1 MSGLEIWANIASIAT
16 AIVAGGAAVAYWRDG
31 CKKQKRLED
40 YLRQEK
46 LDNSERRIHSVLHLM
61 SALGMTEAEIFK
73 ASFSSQ
79 HIVSKIRPN
88 PDTGLAEY
96 ILFEYSEAP
105 KKK

>member
-1 MSGLEIWANIASIAT
+1 MFDLETWANLASIAT
-16 AIVAGGAAVAYWRDG
+16 AIVAAGAAVLYWRDG
-31 CKKQKRLED
+31 YKKQKRLED

-46 LDNSERRIHSVLHLM
+46 LDDPSRRIHSVLHLM
-61 SALGMTEAEIFK
+61 SALGMAEAEIFK
-73 ASFSSQ
+73 ASFSSK

-105 KKK
+105 KSK